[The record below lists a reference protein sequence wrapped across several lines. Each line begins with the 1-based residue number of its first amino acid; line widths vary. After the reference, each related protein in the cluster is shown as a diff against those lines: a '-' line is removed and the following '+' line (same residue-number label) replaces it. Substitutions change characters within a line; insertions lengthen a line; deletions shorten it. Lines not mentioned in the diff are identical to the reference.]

1 MVQTKKKWSNS
12 LKWEKQKKIHFNIY
26 YIVDCKSICIF
37 DVLSYVSSWVFFS
50 LSFIIVV
57 NTPRHAA
64 TSHRSKWA
72 NFLLLFLSLA
82 RARHRISFES
92 LKFIPTVVYEYCHAL
107 WKCEISNKIKRHQ
120 PREMHEPWVPDIK
133 WARMEKNTHNCTI
146 VYVTM
151 RERHK

>member
-50 LSFIIVV
+50 
-57 NTPRHAA
+57 RC
-64 TSHRSKWA
+64 
-72 NFLLLFLSLA
+72 LSLLWWTRRA
-82 RARHRISFES
+82 TPLPLIGPSEPTFCCCFSLSRARHRISFES